1 MLEIRLVYLDIKNIL
16 GDFFFFF
23 WYEMEERMPEAW
35 FETGRRDG
43 EVGFVCVCRLLGT
56 LL

>member
-23 WYEMEERMPEAW
+23 GMKWRKGCRKLGLRLGVGMEKLVL
-35 FETGRRDG
+35 FVF
-43 EVGFVCVCRLLGT
+43 VGC
-56 LL
+56 